1 MKKILS
7 ILLISFTLCAGGAF
21 AEESAWIIGDK
32 SAEIQA
38 VQVMLSEQ
46 EYYSGECTGLF
57 GIQLQSALIQFQQES
72 GLEATG
78 EINSATLAAL
88 GLNSDKSAS
97 TVGVVNAATPL
108 KQKASNSAT
117 TLAELTADTSAE
129 ILSAKSG
136 WTLIRLQSGVEGYIQ
151 SKRITACKTGLA
163 KAYDGEIPANSLMC
177 EMRGSDV
184 MLLQERLKSLGYF
197 KQNITGYF
205 GSVTQLAV
213 KKFQAVNAL
222 QADGIATIET
232 LQLLFS
238 SNALPGTV
246 TENDELKLSQN
257 ATDIELAKQLAE
269 YSKRFLGVPYRS
281 GGNGPNSF
289 DCSGFVKYV
298 FNKFGYTIPR
308 TAYSIGYSKTGKK
321 ITKISDL
328 RVGDIVCFDT
338 LRDNDRSDHVGIYLG
353 NNKVIHA
360 GYSSGKI
367 LISDMTTRYYKNNFS
382 WGKRIIGI
390 KDRG

>member
-32 SAEIQA
+32 SSEIQA
-38 VQVMLSEQ
+38 VQVILSEQ
-46 EYYSGECTGLF
+46 EYYSGECSGLF
-57 GIQLQSALIQFQQES
+57 GIQLQNALVLFQQEY
-72 GLEATG
+72 GLEPTG
-78 EINSATLAAL
+78 EIDNATLAAL
-88 GLNSDKSAS
+88 GLTSDQSAS
-97 TVGVVNAATPL
+97 TIGIVNTAAPL

-117 TLAELTADTSAE
+117 TLTELAADTAAE
-129 ILSAKSG
+129 IISAKSG

-151 SKRITACKTGLA
+151 SKRITVCKTGPA

-184 MLLQERLKSLGYF
+184 VLLQERLKSLGYF

-238 SNALPGTV
+238 PDALPGTV
-246 TENDELKLSQN
+246 TENDELKLAQN
-257 ATDIELAKQLAE
+257 ATDKELAQQLAD
-269 YSKRFLGVPYRS
+269 YSKRFLDVPYRS
-281 GGNGPNSF
+281 GGNGPDSF

-298 FNKFGYTIPR
+298 FNKFGYIIPR

-390 KDRG
+390 EDRG